1 VPKPG
6 QPGQTTAQAK
16 KTTSDDYSGLDIAK
30 GPSTKG
36 PLPNNEE
43 ELVDRMASICQQ
55 ALEELQPVLAQITQ
69 RLEKAD
75 RTPRE
80 ELDEEELVKD
90 VKPLIEEGSRILRS
104 CKGAL
109 SGLDPDGRLASEAR
123 GRAAARE
130 ATPKEYR
137 LAELLKELTSS
148 VVTTIDN
155 AKRRISD
162 MPHAKKKLNPLWSL
176 LTEPLFQILAAVG
189 LLVSGVL
196 TLVGNLLKGLGL
208 GSLVKGILGGTG
220 IGKLLGG
227 LGLGTITG
235 ALGLGPITEA
245 LGLGDQKKGGNKTTA
260 TPLPIVG
267 GVVGGLLGDDGLLG
281 GTLLGDQGLLGGGL
295 LGGDLLGL
303 GART

>member
-1 VPKPG
+1 LI
-6 QPGQTTAQAK
+6 
-16 KTTSDDYSGLDIAK
+16 SILS
-30 GPSTKG
+30 
-36 PLPNNEE
+36 
-43 ELVDRMASICQQ
+43 LV
-55 ALEELQPVLAQITQ
+55 Q

-90 VKPLIEEGSRILRS
+90 VKALIEEGSRILRT

-109 SGLDPDGRLASEAR
+109 SGLDPDGRIASEAR
-123 GRAAARE
+123 GRAAARQ

-137 LAELLKELTSS
+137 LADVLKELTSS

-176 LTEPLFQILAAVG
+176 LTEPLFQIIAAVG

-196 TLVGNLLKGLGL
+196 TLVGNLLKGLGI
-208 GSLVKGILGGTG
+208 GGLVKGILGGTG
-220 IGKLLGG
+220 IDKLLGG
-227 LGLGTITG
+227 LGLGQITG

-245 LGLGDQKKGGNKTTA
+245 LGLGPITEALGLGPITEPLGLGDQKKGGSKT

-267 GVVGGLLGDDGLLG
+267 GVVGGLLGEDGLLG
-281 GTLLGDQGLLGGGL
+281 GTLLGEQGLLGGGL
-295 LGGDLLGL
+295 LGTM
-303 GART
+303 A